1 MVKPSA
7 RPASSASDA
16 VFWMVL
22 APGSRTM
29 VTSSTAQYVVFAASA
44 TPECVKLFV
53 PAAIVPGLVRVATT
67 APGAPLLSLLISAVS
82 FPASAPSLI
91 CGNEKSTPVRVYPPA
106 LAPVVNA
113 CAWSCCTKLP
123 VPPFACPKLLTR
135 KGLLTPPR
143 LSFIDEAKVLH
154 APVVFHARLEKP
166 SPMLQPAWPPPS
178 SLSEPVRRINE
189 ADSALLRSITRKYV
203 VFAARSM
210 PALLVK
216 VSVWSELET
225 GKLAGLVRVPR
236 ELPGDP
242 PESAWML
249 AVRDEELKPL
259 WIVANST
266 PTLRRL

>member
-1 MVKPSA
+1 MVQPSA
-7 RPASSASDA
+7 PPASSASDA

-22 APGSRTM
+22 APGNRTR

-67 APGAPLLSLLISAVS
+67 APGAPPLSLLISAAS

-113 CAWSCCTKLP
+113 WAWSCCTKLP
-123 VPPFACPKLLTR
+123 VPPFACPKFETR

-143 LSFIDEAKVLH
+143 LIFSDCWTGESHAVVLDVRPNESS
-154 APVVFHARLEKP
+154 A
-166 SPMLQPAWPPPS
+166 MLQPARCPLS
-178 SLSEPVRRINE
+178 SLSEPVTRRTVPTVVVFM
-189 ADSALLRSITRKYV
+189 SSTRKYV

-210 PALLVK
+210 PALVK

-236 ELPGDP
+236 ELAGDP
-242 PESAWML
+242 PDS
-249 AVRDEELKPL
+249 V
-259 WIVANST
+259 
-266 PTLRRL
+266 